1 MSDDQIDGNPN
12 VCFGVADE
20 QLDALIAYATVMSD
34 LTTSFSCPSF
44 RCAADAS
51 GCLQLPWEAQVDRS
65 EAGNS
70 RHGGVCLR
78 RLEVHC
84 PDHHQNGAGDQSGAH
99 REQRPGYGSTVRV
112 VFAV

>member
-20 QLDALIAYATVMSD
+20 QLDALIAYATVMPD

-78 RLEVHC
+78 RYRFTAQITTRMVQAIRAA
-84 PDHHQNGAGDQSGAH
+84 PTASSAQAMA
-99 REQRPGYGSTVRV
+99 PP
-112 VFAV
+112 